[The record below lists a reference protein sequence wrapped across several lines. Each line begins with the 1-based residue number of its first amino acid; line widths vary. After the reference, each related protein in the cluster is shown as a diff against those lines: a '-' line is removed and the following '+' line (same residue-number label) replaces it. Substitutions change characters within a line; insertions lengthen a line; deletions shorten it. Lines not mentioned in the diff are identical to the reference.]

1 MANKKGINIAKR
13 INGIKKELD
22 DIAIGYED
30 LKNSNSNPV
39 EKKIKLGD
47 IDFDSYENEFL
58 QELQIK
64 IGKVLLGRMKVKE

>member
-22 DIAIGYED
+22 DIAAGYEN

-47 IDFDSYENEFL
+47 IDFESYENEFL
-58 QELQIK
+58 QDLQIK

>member
-22 DIAIGYED
+22 DIAAGYEN
-30 LKNSNSNPV
+30 LKNNSNPV

-47 IDFDSYENEFL
+47 IDFESYENEFL

>member
-22 DIAIGYED
+22 DIAAGYEN
-30 LKNSNSNPV
+30 LKNSNSNTI

-47 IDFDSYENEFL
+47 IDFESYENEFL

>member
-1 MANKKGINIAKR
+1 MTNKKGINIAKR

-22 DIAIGYED
+22 DIAAGYET

-47 IDFDSYENEFL
+47 IDFESYENEFL